1 MRASRLG
8 GDGGTD
14 VVGGGIVRTMCGGW
28 PTTERVLS
36 VAERMTA
43 SGGPAKA
50 SGKTAKVAAT
60 CGGTQAPWVCR
71 CVPGAWRQR
80 LYVCIIP
87 TPNMSGGIFTADRP

>member
-1 MRASRLG
+1 M
-8 GDGGTD
+8 
-14 VVGGGIVRTMCGGW
+14 VGGGIVRTMRGGW

-36 VAERMTA
+36 AAERMEPSECPTT
-43 SGGPAKA
+43 A

-60 CGGTQAPWVCR
+60 PDGTQAPWVRR